1 MIRLL
6 AATLAIVLAAA
17 PLMERLKDWTRFR
30 LFLQGVNAAVVGAI
44 VAATI
49 PLARGAIT
57 SPFTAVLGG
66 ASLLALWRLK
76 LDTVWLVLAA
86 GAAGL
91 LWRSL
96 RG

>member
-1 MIRLL
+1 VF
-6 AATLAIVLAAA
+6 APAFVIVLVAA
-17 PLMERLKDWTRFR
+17 PLMARLTHWARFR

-44 VAATI
+44 LAATI

-57 SPFTAVLGG
+57 SPFTAVVAA

-76 LDTVWLVLAA
+76 LDTVWLILTA
-86 GAAGL
+86 GAIGL

-96 RG
+96 SG